1 MAEYPLQMRDIR
13 FVLFEHLRA
22 QDELG
27 LDRDTLDAFL
37 EAGRGFCEEF
47 LQPINQS
54 GDKTGCRRNPD
65 GTVVTAPGYAQA
77 YAQWREQGFC
87 SMRPPEAM
95 GGQGL
100 PQTLATAVDELV
112 IASCCAFH
120 NYTGLTRAC
129 ANMLARKASPEQQ
142 QVWGT
147 KLTSAEW
154 QGTMCLTESGAG
166 SDVGASR
173 TKAFPIE
180 GDRYRIEGEKV
191 FITSGEHDL
200 TPNVV
205 HIVLARV
212 EGDPEGSKGLSIF
225 IVPKLRLD
233 ASGQPTIPNDV
244 FCAGI
249 EEKMGI
255 HGSVTTTM
263 KFGENGGCEGW
274 LIGERRQ
281 GIEIM
286 FEIMNEERVVVG
298 QQGQALA
305 ASAYGLA
312 LLYSKQRHQ
321 GSSIAAGKSITPEKV
336 AIIEH
341 PDVRRML
348 LTVKAQS
355 EAARALLFLTGLLI
369 DREERAEGDER
380 RKLSRR
386 LGILTPLC
394 KAWGSEVG
402 FQACSTAMQVFGGYG
417 YIKEYKVEQL
427 VRDARIA
434 CVYEGTNG
442 IQAIDLLFRKVAR
455 DNGAG
460 LMELLEEISAFAAA
474 HSGPLASTRA
484 TPPGLV
490 EEMAELGRRTGEV
503 VEVATRLGQALGKG
517 DMNGAAMAA
526 TPFLLLVGNLV
537 GGWLLLQQALLAEK
551 QLQALGA
558 PAEAQARVTWAK
570 DDEERAFYAAKVE
583 TARFYVR
590 QLLPE
595 NAWRAAQANP
605 GDKSALAATI

>member
-1 MAEYPLQMRDIR
+1 MPDYPLQMRDIR
-13 FVLFEHLRA
+13 FVLYEQLRA

-27 LDRDTLDAFL
+27 MDKDTLDAFL
-37 EAGRGFCEEF
+37 EAARAFVEEF
-47 LQPINQS
+47 LQPINQK
-54 GDKTGCRRNPD
+54 GDKTGCTRHAD
-65 GTVVTAPGYAQA
+65 GTVSVAPGYAQA

-87 SMRPPEAM
+87 SMGAPEKL

-100 PQTLATAVDELV
+100 PQLLVTAVDELV

-129 ANMLARKASPEQQ
+129 ANMLTRKASPAQQ
-142 QVWGT
+142 ETWARRLV
-147 KLTSAEW
+147 SAEW

-180 GDRYRIEGEKV
+180 GDRYRIQGEKV

-200 TPNVV
+200 TENVV

-233 ASGQPTIPNDV
+233 GTKNDV

-263 KFGENGGCEGW
+263 KFGENGRCEGY

-286 FEIMNEERVVVG
+286 FEIMNEERIVVG

-312 LLYSKQRHQ
+312 LLYSKQRFQ
-321 GSSIAAGKSITPEKV
+321 GSSISAGKSISPEKV

-348 LTVKAQS
+348 LTAKAQS
-355 EAARALLFLTGLLI
+355 EAGRALLFHTGLLI
-369 DREERAEGDER
+369 DREGRAEGEER
-380 RKLSRR
+380 RRISRR
-386 LGILTPLC
+386 LALLTPIC

-442 IQAIDLLFRKVAR
+442 IQAIDLLFRKLAR
-455 DNGAG
+455 DNGAA
-460 LMELLEEISAFAAA
+460 LMELLEEIS
-474 HSGPLASTRA
+474 GLASA
-484 TPPGLV
+484 KDAPAGLSD
-490 EEMAELGRRTGEV
+490 ELAELAARTADV
-503 VEVATRLGQALGKG
+503 VEAATRLGQRLGKG
-517 DMNGAAMAA
+517 DLAGAALGA

-537 GGWLLLQQALLAEK
+537 GAWLLLQQAALAER
-551 QLQALGA
+551 ALAAMGA
-558 PAEAQARVTWAK
+558 PADAAQRAAWAK
-570 DDEERAFYAAKVE
+570 DDEERAFYCAKVE
-583 TARFYVR
+583 TARFFVH

-595 NAWRAAQANP
+595 NAWRAAQATTR
-605 GDKSALAATI
+605 DRSALHATI

>member
-1 MAEYPLQMRDIR
+1 MPEYPLQLRDIR
-13 FVLFEHLRA
+13 FVVFEHLRA
-22 QDELG
+22 QDEIG
-27 LDRDTLDAFL
+27 MDKDTFDAFL
-37 EAGRGFCEEF
+37 EAARAFVEEF
-47 LQPINQS
+47 LQPINQK
-54 GDKTGCRRNPD
+54 GDKVGCTRHPD
-65 GTVVTAPGYAQA
+65 GSVTTAPGYAEA
-77 YAQWREQGFC
+77 YAQWREQGFG
-87 SMRPPEAM
+87 SMPAPQSI
-95 GGQGL
+95 GGQAS
-100 PQTLATAVDELV
+100 PQVLVTAVDELI

-142 QVWGT
+142 QTWAT
-147 KLTSAEW
+147 KLVSNEW

-173 TKAFPIE
+173 TRAWPIE
-180 GDRYRIEGEKV
+180 GDRYRIQGEKV
-191 FITSGEHDL
+191 FITSGDHDL

-225 IVPKLRLD
+225 IVPKVRLD
-233 ASGQPTIPNDV
+233 GTPNDV

-263 KFGENGGCEGW
+263 KFGENGGCEGY
-274 LIGERRQ
+274 LIGQRRQ

-286 FEIMNEERVVVG
+286 FEIMNEERIVVG

-312 LLYSKQRHQ
+312 LLYSKQRLQ
-321 GSSIAAGKSITPEKV
+321 GSSITAGKSITEKKV
-336 AIIEH
+336 PIIEH

-348 LTVKAQS
+348 MTVKAQS
-355 EAARALLFLTGLLI
+355 EAARALLFHTGLVI
-369 DREERAEGDER
+369 DRETRASGEEKLR
-380 RKLSRR
+380 LSRR
-386 LGILTPLC
+386 LALLTPVC

-455 DNGAG
+455 DQGAG
-460 LMELLEEISAFAAA
+460 LKELLGEVGAFAAQA
-474 HSGPLASTRA
+474 KTLAKGALARE
-484 TPPGLV
+484 L
-490 EEMAELGRRTGEV
+490 AELGKRTMEVGEV
-503 VEVATRLGQALGKG
+503 AAKLGQTLGKNDLAG
-517 DMNGAAMAA
+517 VAMGA
-526 TPFLLLVGNLV
+526 TPFLLLLGNLL
-537 GGWLLLQQALLAEK
+537 GGWFLLQQAVVAEEALAGM
-551 QLQALGA
+551 GA
-558 PAEAQARVTWAK
+558 PAAGEARAAWAR

-583 TARFYVR
+583 TAKFYVH

-595 NAWRAAQANP
+595 NAWRAAQATA
-605 GDKSALAATI
+605 DDRSALVATI